1 MKTSDFRALMSE
13 GQADLED
20 IRSALL
26 GARAG
31 ASPDVVKDTER
42 VYHECAAYLDKIVL
56 GYLGEP
62 GATGLS
68 GKEERLPWPR
78 PGQSPASIWVDMQF
92 LMHNFWDKVEEHD
105 DIDPECTFLLVTS
118 RFLNVFSV
126 LAQKLR
132 IAKSILAAR
141 DPNLWTDD
149 KEAALAKIEEY
160 VRDIQARAA
169 R

>member
-1 MKTSDFRALMSE
+1 MKSSEFRSLMSE

-31 ASPDVVKDTER
+31 TGPEVVKDTER
-42 VYHECAAYLDKIVL
+42 VYHECVAYLDKIVL

-62 GATGLS
+62 GVPGLS
-68 GKEERLPWPR
+68 GKEKRLPWPR
-78 PGQSPASIWVDMQF
+78 PNQSPASIWADMQF
-92 LMHNFWDKVEEHD
+92 LMHHFWDKVEEHD

-141 DPNLWTDD
+141 DPGLWTPD
-149 KEAALAKIEEY
+149 KEAALAEIEEY
-160 VRDIQARAA
+160 VRDIQARAE